1 MSSNESLNSKPN
13 KKILGCEKD
22 KVIQVKKP
30 TLDENDDEDEDD
42 ALYLNQIDKF
52 ESSIIETKTPSK
64 INKATFEN
72 FNQDEESLTEIPPSP
87 DIETVAKS
95 LSKNE
100 YDDEDVDDN
109 DIINS
114 LMDASEKQTSSVL
127 NNIKTETEFEDNED
141 ETLVENKIYVSV
153 LKKYFGHSS
162 FRPLQLNIIKNVVEK
177 KIDQLICMATGKGKS
192 LCYQLPSLCVEKG
205 MTIVI
210 SPLISLMED
219 QVMALKLV
227 HIEACLMGSAQDK
240 RDDTFREI
248 FEGKYKILYL
258 TPEFLQEN
266 VSFLEKINDQ
276 IGNFKF
282 TVFLQELNKS
292 YFCLNCI

>member
-1 MSSNESLNSKPN
+1 MMSSNENLNSNPN

-22 KVIQVKKP
+22 KIIQVNKP
-30 TLDENDDEDEDD
+30 TLDENVDEDEDD

-64 INKATFEN
+64 INKSTFEN
-72 FNQDEESLTEIPPSP
+72 LNQDEEFLTEIPPSP
-87 DIETVAKS
+87 DIETVPKS
-95 LSKNE
+95 LIKNE
-100 YDDEDVDDN
+100 YEGEDVDDN

-114 LMDASEKQTSSVL
+114 LMDASEKQTFSAL

-141 ETLVENKIYVSV
+141 ETLEENKIYVSV
-153 LKKYFGHSS
+153 LKKYFGHNS
-162 FRPLQLNIIKNVVEK
+162 FRPLQLNIIKNVLEK

-227 HIEACLMGSAQDK
+227 HIEACLMGSAQDQ

-276 IGNFKF
+276 IGNFIF
-282 TVFLQELNKS
+282 IVF
-292 YFCLNCI
+292 CMD

>member
-1 MSSNESLNSKPN
+1 MSSNENLNSNPN

-22 KVIQVKKP
+22 KIIQVNKP
-30 TLDENDDEDEDD
+30 TLDENVDEDEDD

-64 INKATFEN
+64 INKSTFEN
-72 FNQDEESLTEIPPSP
+72 LNQDEEFLTEIPPSP
-87 DIETVAKS
+87 DIETVPKS
-95 LSKNE
+95 LIKNE
-100 YDDEDVDDN
+100 YEGEDVDDN

-114 LMDASEKQTSSVL
+114 LMDASEKQTFSAL

-141 ETLVENKIYVSV
+141 ETLEENKIYVSV
-153 LKKYFGHSS
+153 LKKYFGHNS
-162 FRPLQLNIIKNVVEK
+162 FRPLQLNIIKNVLEK

-227 HIEACLMGSAQDK
+227 HIEACLMGSAQDQ

-276 IGNFKF
+276 IGNFIF
-282 TVFLQELNKS
+282 IVF
-292 YFCLNCI
+292 CMD